1 VPEPFDPYYRWLGIP
16 PEEQPANHYRL
27 LGIRLYEANADVIE
41 SAADRQMGHLRT
53 FQTGPAGVLSQ
64 KLLNEVAA
72 ARLCLLNPQKKAAYD
87 AALREA
93 LEPPLT
99 PVAEEPFPSL
109 AEPIHVRPS
118 RGAKRAMAIPVW
130 GIAAG
135 TLLLAAV
142 ATTAAVWFLQKS
154 PTRAVADR
162 PAPPTATSPSA
173 PGLVP
178 PPPPPPPPAS
188 KPETQ
193 SAPPVV
199 ASSSQPAPPAAK
211 VEKVQPEPAPPPNAA
226 MVESAQPA
234 PAQPQPAPPA
244 VVSAEPAQPAPS
256 PASITPEALA
266 AKLEHLVELAG
277 EANDAGQIQSLVEL
291 SGAALDEA
299 VAADRLDLAQTLST
313 ALGRVSAREP
323 AKPFR
328 VEIRR
333 QRDELERLLRY
344 WPEVQEALQTL
355 RQQPGDAEANELLGQ
370 WTCLIKWDWPRGV
383 PYLVRAANEELKI
396 LAALE
401 QQAATAEPR
410 EHVRLGDAWGEYAK
424 HGKPLS
430 RGNAWA
436 RAIYWYRR
444 VAAAVTDDARQTA
457 VQQRLTEALRQLPP
471 SAEPDVTLVNTL
483 GMKLVRVPAGDYRL
497 GSRPEDIA
505 WATNMVKKSYQNIP
519 PDFLR
524 RIEGEGPVRMAHIA
538 TDYYL
543 GAYEVTQ
550 QQYKTVMGLSPSK
563 HMAAPAGEDVAA
575 LPVESVSWS
584 DALEFCRRLSANPRE
599 MAARRE
605 YRLPSEAEW
614 EVGCRAVAEAQH
626 TRWATHV
633 WYQSTSH
640 DSPHAVGTKTPNTWG
655 LYDMLGNVAEW
666 CLNRPDDERDC
677 QWPPAN
683 DATVDAR
690 RAVRGGSWSQPSQG
704 CRESLRDFVP
714 ASTRRGDVGFRV
726 VCMVAPT
733 DHRVVAGRK
742 PKEPKHPRVV
752 GTSKPATAAEKPAAD
767 AVPTGLTG
775 VVFEGMGLGQ
785 FRIGATRQALLRALG
800 PPDNPQEER
809 YYEWNKLHVTCVYD
823 RALGVVEIHF
833 NQGTN
838 VVLSSG
844 IRIGSPISEALA
856 RYGRPSRVR
865 PVGTNSQAYEF
876 LSRGLIL
883 CVDGRGGSV
892 VQIIIMARR

>member
-53 FQTGPAGVLSQ
+53 FQTGPAGALSQ

-93 LEPPLT
+93 LAPPPA
-99 PVAEEPFPSL
+99 PVAEESFPSL
-109 AEPIHVRPS
+109 AGPIHVRPS
-118 RGAKRAMAIPVW
+118 RGVKRAMAIPAW

-142 ATTAAVWFLQKS
+142 AVTAAVWFLQKTPAS
-154 PTRAVADR
+154 PRRETAER
-162 PAPPTATSPSA
+162 PTTSTATSSST
-173 PGLVP
+173 PGVVP

-193 SAPPVV
+193 PT
-199 ASSSQPAPPAAK
+199 PPAAK
-211 VEKVQPEPAPPPNAA
+211 IEKAQPQPVPPPNAA
-226 MVESAQPA
+226 MAERVQPA
-234 PAQPQPAPPA
+234 PAPPQSAPPA
-244 VVSAEPAQPAPS
+244 VVSAEPAQPAP
-256 PASITPEALA
+256 PPTSITPEALA

-277 EANDAGQIQSLVEL
+277 AATDAEQIQSLVEL

-299 VAADRLDLAQTLST
+299 VAADRLDLAQTLAT
-313 ALGRVSAREP
+313 ALGRVSAREA

-333 QRDELERLLRY
+333 QRDELERLRRY

-355 RQQPGDAEANELLGQ
+355 QQQPGDAEANELLGQ

-383 PYLVRAANEELKI
+383 PYLVRAGNEELKI
-396 LAALE
+396 IAALE

-424 HGKPLS
+424 RGKSLS

-457 VQQRLTEALRQLPP
+457 VQQRLNEAVRQLPP
-471 SAEPDVTLVNTL
+471 STEPDTLVNAL
-483 GMKLVRVPAGDYRL
+483 GMKLVRVPAGNYRL

-505 WATNMVKKSYQNIP
+505 WATNMVKKNYQNIP
-519 PDFLR
+519 PDFLQ

-538 TDYYL
+538 ADYYL

-563 HMAAPAGEDVAA
+563 HTAAPAGEDLAA
-575 LPVESVSWS
+575 LPVESVSWA

-614 EVGCRAVAEAQH
+614 EVGCRAVAEEKH

-633 WYQSTSH
+633 WYQSNSRE
-640 DSPHAVGTKTPNTWG
+640 SPHAVGTKAANTWG

-677 QWPPAN
+677 QWPPSA

-704 CRESLRDFVP
+704 CRESLRDFAP
-714 ASTRRGDVGFRV
+714 ARTRHGDIGFRV
-726 VCMVAPT
+726 VCLVAPT

-742 PKEPKHPRVV
+742 PKEPKRPRAV
-752 GTSKPATAAEKPAAD
+752 GTSKPAAAAEKPAAGV
-767 AVPTGLTG
+767 APAGLTG
-775 VVFEGMGLGQ
+775 VVIEGMGLGQ

-809 YYEWNKLHVTCVYD
+809 YYEWNMLHVTCVYD
-823 RALGVVEIHF
+823 RILGVVEIHF

-838 VVLSSG
+838 VMLSSG
-844 IRIGSPISEALA
+844 IRIGSPISEAMA

-865 PVGTNSQAYEF
+865 PVGTNAQAYEF
-876 LSRGLIL
+876 ISRGLIL
-883 CVDGRGGSV
+883 CVDGRGGTVS
-892 VQIIIMARR
+892 QIIITARR